1 MLAKGQF
8 SVKKTIL
15 IGASVLCALLLAVL
29 VVPSFFDWNTQK
41 TRIETAASEALGQP
55 VVVSGD
61 IGLALLPSPRL
72 KAEGLSVGARET
84 LADGPY
90 ISAGLVDVRVA
101 LLPLFSGKIEAGRVV
116 LRDADIIV
124 LTGQQGADADAPETP
139 APTAAKPNLALPA
152 VEIDNAKITLIDAQ
166 TKAETTVSQI
176 DLLIAANSVS
186 GPFSIEGGLQY
197 KDVPLTLSV
206 QTGNIETDDFPFE
219 FDLFAMGDKGFSIK
233 AVGSAGAVLSQSPRV
248 EGRLD
253 IKASDLGRV
262 LNGFY
267 GDAPTALNGAPLVM
281 KAPMTLE
288 DNQLRIDGMQV
299 TLGATKLRTSA
310 QATLGIADPKVTLQ
324 VFADKVDLADFT
336 GPDADTSSAFTPIEM
351 TFPSGID
358 LSVEAAVDSLTS
370 APISMDRVLLSAQ
383 LKNGRLDITRASMLL
398 PGGVTAM
405 ANGSYQ
411 TSKGLL
417 TGTTRASVKGA
428 NADALIQAALGK
440 DAARPPAP
448 TPLDINVDTALEPTG
463 LRIGALIGS
472 LGDMR
477 INGTGKI
484 AYGENAPIRIQA
496 NINEINL
503 DDWIAPEAPETTPDD
518 AQTGPI
524 NRQLD
529 LDLSVQRLRRAD
541 QVFQGLSV
549 KGQIAGETLTLQSA
563 RIGKRG
569 NAFAEVTGQITNINA
584 TAPRLQLR
592 YVAQANNAN
601 SLLTLA
607 GAEPVDQLDKAGA
620 LAIEGK
626 ISGTATAPQLDA
638 AGSLGALEIN
648 GVLTL
653 EGLDGPAPKTEGSAT
668 LRAANPAALLAQLD
682 LLDQSSVLSDAQA
695 MTLVTTFKA
704 GAETTEAVVDLRN
717 KAGLAKFTYTQ
728 NGAQYDLDF
737 GASAPSLTQ
746 YIRAAGVAFDPAG
759 AQLGGLDLAAQM
771 SGPLEALTL
780 SALTANIGP
789 AKLTGTGLL
798 NLSGDTSI
806 VDLRLTGKN
815 LDLAEILPPAETGA
829 QQAAAGTGERWSKD
843 PLDLSGLEAID
854 GAITLDLDRLTLS
867 GYELKNARLSLGSEG
882 KRLRVGLDKGELF
895 DGPATLAIALDGSQ
909 TPQLNINMAIK
920 GGDISKATQSSA
932 AIAPLTGT
940 FDFEGAFNGAGN
952 SEYEI
957 VKSLTGTASFA
968 VRDGLINGVN
978 IPQINDRFGA
988 LNTVNDF
995 LQVLGSALQG
1005 GQTAY
1010 RLIAVDAVAKNG
1022 VLTTRNMRTDIDG
1035 GAQAILDSAINLPE
1049 WTIRANGSF
1058 ALEDHPKAPPV
1069 GVAITGPLDHA
1080 DVVYETQKLQGY
1092 LGVRLGA
1099 AVIKGV
1105 IAGEGGFNLDTF
1117 LNGGRTPELPDQAE
1131 APPEDGTQ
1139 NSNWSDPSQ
1148 PQEEPTPSPQKPEEK
1163 IRDLIFKGLF
1173 GKKN

>member
-1 MLAKGQF
+1 M
-8 SVKKTIL
+8 KKTIL
-15 IGASVLCALLLAVL
+15 ISASVLCALLLAVL

-72 KAEGLSVGARET
+72 KAEGLSVGSRET
-84 LADGPY
+84 LVDGPY
-90 ISAGLVDVRVA
+90 VSAGLVDVRVA

-116 LRDADIIV
+116 LRDADIMV
-124 LTGQQGADADAPETP
+124 LTGQQRENADVPETP
-139 APTAAKPNLALPA
+139 APPATKPSLALPA

-166 TKAETTVSQI
+166 TKAETTVSEI
-176 DLLIAANSVS
+176 DLLISANSVS

-197 KDVPLTLSV
+197 KDVPLRLSV
-206 QTGNIETDDFPFE
+206 QTGNIEADDFPFE
-219 FDLFAMGDKGFSIK
+219 VALFAPGDTGFNIK
-233 AVGSAGAVLSQSPRV
+233 AVGSAGAVLSERPRL

-253 IKASDLGRV
+253 LKANDLGRV
-262 LNGFY
+262 LNSFY
-267 GDAPTALNGAPLVM
+267 DATPETLNDAPLAMNAPI
-281 KAPMTLE
+281 TLE
-288 DNQLRIDGMQV
+288 DNQLRIDGMQI
-299 TLGATKLRTSA
+299 TLGATQLRTSA
-310 QATLGIADPKVTLQ
+310 QASLGTAEPKVTMQ

-336 GPDADTSSAFTPIEM
+336 DPDADTSSAFTPIEM
-351 TFPSGID
+351 SLPKGID
-358 LSVEAAVDSLTS
+358 LSIEAAIESITG
-370 APISMDRVLLSAQ
+370 APISIDRVLLAGQ
-383 LKNGRLDITRASMLL
+383 LKNGRLDITRVSMLL

-405 ANGSYQ
+405 ANGTYQ
-411 TSKGLL
+411 TPKGLL
-417 TGTTRASVKGA
+417 TGVTRASVKGA
-428 NADALIQAALGK
+428 NADAILQAALGK
-440 DAARPPAP
+440 NAARPSAP
-448 TPLDINVDTALEPTG
+448 TPLDISVDAALEPTG
-463 LRIGALIGS
+463 LRIGALIGA

-484 AYGENAPIRIQA
+484 AYGTNAPIRVQA

-503 DDWIAPEAPETTPDD
+503 DDWIGSEAPNTTPDD
-518 AQTGPI
+518 AQAAPFAG
-524 NRQLD
+524 QLD
-529 LDLSVQRLRRAD
+529 LDLSVERLRRAD

-549 KGQIAGETLTLQSA
+549 KGQITGDTLALQSA

-569 NAFAEVTGQITNINA
+569 DAFAEVSGQITSINA
-584 TAPRLQLR
+584 KAPRLQLR
-592 YVAQANNAN
+592 YVAQAANAN

-607 GAEPVDQLDKAGA
+607 GAEPMDQLGKAGA
-620 LAIEGK
+620 LAIEGT
-626 ISGTATAPQLDA
+626 INGTAIAPQLDA
-638 AGSLGALEIN
+638 TGILGALEMN
-648 GVLTL
+648 GALTL
-653 EGLDGPAPKTEGSAT
+653 QGLDGTAPKTAGSAT
-668 LRAANPAALLAQLD
+668 LRAPNPAALLAQLG
-682 LLDQSSVLSDAQA
+682 LLDQASILNDAQA

-704 GAETTEAVVDLRN
+704 GAETTEAEVELRN

-728 NGAQYDLDF
+728 NGAQYEIDF

-746 YIRAAGVAFDPAG
+746 YIRAAGIAFDPAG
-759 AQLGGLDLAAQM
+759 AQLGGLDIAAQM
-771 SGPLEALTL
+771 NGPLEALTL

-843 PLDLSGLEAID
+843 PLDLSALEAID
-854 GAITLDLDRLTLS
+854 GAITLDLDRLTLRE
-867 GYELKNARLSLGSEG
+867 YELKNARLSLGSEG
-882 KRLRVGLDKGELF
+882 KRLRVGLDKGTLF
-895 DGPATLAIALDGSQ
+895 EGPTTLSIALDGRQ

-940 FDFEGAFNGAGN
+940 FDFEGAFRGAGN

-957 VKSLTGTASFA
+957 VKSLAGTASFA

-995 LQVLGSALQG
+995 LKVLGSALQG

-1022 VLTTRNMRTDIDG
+1022 ILSTRNMRTDIDG
-1035 GAQAILDSAINLPE
+1035 GAQAMLDSAINLPE

-1069 GVAITGPLDHA
+1069 GVAISGPLDHA

-1105 IAGEGGFNLDTF
+1105 IAGDGGFNLDTF
-1117 LNGGRTPELPDQAE
+1117 LNGGRTPEEQDPAA
-1131 APPEDGTQ
+1131 APEEGTQ
-1139 NSNWSDPSQ
+1139 NNNWSDPSQ
-1148 PQEEPTPSPQKPEEK
+1148 PQEQQNPAPQKPEEK
-1163 IRDLIFKGLF
+1163 IRDLLLKGLF